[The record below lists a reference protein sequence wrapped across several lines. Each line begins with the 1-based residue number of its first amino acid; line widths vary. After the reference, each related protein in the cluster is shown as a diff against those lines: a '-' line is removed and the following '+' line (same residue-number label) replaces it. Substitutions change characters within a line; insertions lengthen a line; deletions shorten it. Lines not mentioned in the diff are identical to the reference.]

1 VSIWR
6 WGQRLA
12 AVPIES
18 QLTLG
23 EGNTPLVRSRRIGPR
38 AGLER
43 LYFKLEMVNPS
54 GSYKDRFAA
63 CAVSHMLAEG
73 KTRCLATSSG
83 NTGAALAAYCAAAG
97 IRCEI
102 AIVETAPLQKLTQ
115 MLAYGA
121 ILYRIR
127 RFGLNQDVS
136 QGVFAALEENSQS
149 PEAALQ
155 ISAFRFSPQGMTGVQ
170 SIGYELLE
178 QAPVPLD
185 HVFCPAG
192 GGGMVVAV
200 ARAFQQ
206 MQSPW
211 PDCPVPRVEVV
222 QPEGN
227 DTIVTPMRE
236 GAPRAR
242 DIQCTSEI
250 SGLQVPNDIDG
261 TLAIE
266 SARATGGSGQLV
278 TDEQVWEVQG
288 RLAREEGIFCEPAGA
303 VAVAGALNALA
314 EGRMARDAA
323 VVCMVT
329 GSGFKD
335 AKTVDRMAGHQPPP
349 LLDLAD
355 FRRQLSR

>member
-1 VSIWR
+1 
-6 WGQRLA
+6 LA
-12 AVPIES
+12 AVPVAS

-23 EGNTPLVRSRRIGPR
+23 EGNTPLVRSRSIGPR

-115 MLAYGA
+115 MMAYGA
-121 ILYRIR
+121 VLYRIR
-127 RFGLNQDVS
+127 GFGLDQSVS
-136 QGVFAALEENSQS
+136 HGVFTALEESS
-149 PEAALQ
+149 RGPEATLQ
-155 ISAFRFSPQGMTGVQ
+155 ISAFRFSPDGMTGVK
-170 SIGYELLE
+170 SIGYELIE
-178 QAPVPLD
+178 QAREPLD

-200 ARAFQQ
+200 ARAFLEARAAGEMPQ
-206 MQSPW
+206 
-211 PDCPVPRVEVV
+211 DHLPRVEAV
-222 QPEGN
+222 QPVGN

-236 GAPRAR
+236 GALQAR

-278 TDEQVWEVQG
+278 TDEEVWEVQ
-288 RLAREEGIFCEPAGA
+288 RTLAREEGIFTEPAGA

-314 EGRMARDAA
+314 EGRIARDAA

-335 AKTVDRMAGHQPPP
+335 AKTVDRMAGQEPPR
-349 LLDLAD
+349 LVDLDE
-355 FRRQLSR
+355 FTRQLSR